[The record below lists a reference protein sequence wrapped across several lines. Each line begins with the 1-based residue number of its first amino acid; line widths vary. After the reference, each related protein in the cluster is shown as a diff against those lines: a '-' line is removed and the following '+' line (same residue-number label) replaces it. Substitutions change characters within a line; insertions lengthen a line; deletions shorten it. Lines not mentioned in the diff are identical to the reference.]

1 MKWSFRLARIA
12 GIDVRVHAT
21 FFLLLAW
28 FGFSYYEAGGYGAM
42 LAGLMFIVLL
52 FGCVLLHEFGHA
64 MAARAYGIN
73 TPDITLLPIGG
84 LARLERMPDKPSQEL
99 VVALAGPA
107 VNVVIALGLFL
118 VLGRSFN
125 FGDIQDAGGG
135 DVLAKLLAI
144 NVFLVVFNMLP
155 AFPMDGGRVLRALLA
170 TRIKHAQATRIAA
183 VVGQTMAVLFAI
195 WGFFEGNPFLIFIAV
210 FVFMGAQGEASFAA
224 YKEIVD
230 ETKVASIM
238 HPPEAVLSTG
248 MTVSEAV
255 QVAMRGRGSVLP
267 VVDGSMHLVG
277 VVAASDLGQALR
289 DFPAGVIAPLVHR
302 NAGVFRAADSLA
314 GILGPLQASAQEAFP
329 VVNDAGQLVGI
340 LTREDVVDSLQ
351 ARR

>member
-28 FGFSYYEAGGYGAM
+28 VGFSYHEAGGSGAM
-42 LAGLMFIVLL
+42 LAGLLFIILL

-107 VNVVIALGLFL
+107 VNVVIALALFL
-118 VLGRSFN
+118 VLGRFFN
-125 FGDIQDAGGG
+125 VGDIQDAETGN
-135 DVLAKLLAI
+135 VLAKLLAI
-144 NVFLVVFNMLP
+144 NVFLIVFNMLP

-170 TRIKHAQATRIAA
+170 TRLKHAQATRIAA
-183 VVGQTMAVLFAI
+183 GVGQTMAVLFAI
-195 WGFFEGNPFLIFIAV
+195 WGFFEGNPFLVFIAV
-210 FVFMGAQGEASFAA
+210 FVFMGAQAEASFAA
-224 YKEIVD
+224 YKEVVD
-230 ETKVASIM
+230 ETTVATIM
-238 HPPEAVLSTG
+238 RPASAVLRMG

-255 QVAMRGRGSVLP
+255 QVAMGAPGTVLP
-267 VVDGSMHLVG
+267 VVDASMRFVG
-277 VVAASDLGQALR
+277 VVSAADLGRALSGS
-289 DFPAGVIAPLVHR
+289 PSGGIALLVHQ
-302 NAGVFRAADSLA
+302 NAEALHAAGSLA
-314 GILGPLQASAQEAFP
+314 GALTRLQSSAQEAFP

-340 LTREDVVDSLQ
+340 LTREDVVKSLQ
-351 ARR
+351 APR